1 MGSQVTTSDMGDTE
15 TVHSVR
21 GKGWVKFEDEGDD
34 VSTSTASTRRMS
46 STEDSP
52 GSIEVTD
59 SHSVDVETLRKKSL
73 DASRTN
79 SMGGSTSSV
88 VSLTDVVHPVVGSAA
103 AVTTSP
109 SPRHKPQEF
118 ENGDVIVTLLP
129 VNEKLPWITPA
140 KFRPELVPEELMAP
154 TLSLTVEEYV
164 SSLEKLTRDMRF
176 TMFNIFYKRI
186 LVVWIFTAFMIL
198 LGILFSKQM
207 GLVLFGLG
215 VAWLI
220 CNAMAIFLCMWVKL
234 KLSKSLESCIGS
246 VNAGLVKHNLLL
258 ALDYRGKVSC
268 HKVNLCFIYLD
279 CSLCIT
285 QLEKLLNEKPDETAV
300 NGAIFDREAY
310 LRDVEEFEDVE
321 IVVSGRNSTYG
332 GKRTQE
338 RAEKL
343 FLHYSQRWA
352 KDYLRRRLDWVVE
365 DMYGRQDYSSNTNPR
380 HITSALCPC
389 QYIEEHL
396 KNKRQRESL
405 NPFKQSLNPCY
416 WCD

>member
-73 DASRTN
+73 EVSKTN
-79 SMGGSTSSV
+79 SLRGSNSSV
-88 VSLTDVVHPVVGSAA
+88 VSLKDVVHPVVGSAA
-103 AVTTSP
+103 TVTTSP
-109 SPRHKPQEF
+109 RPKPQEF

-129 VNEKLPWITPA
+129 INEKLPWITPA

-154 TLSLTVEEYV
+154 SLSLTVEEYV
-164 SSLEKLTRDMRF
+164 NSLEKLTRDMRF

-198 LGILFSKQM
+198 LGILFSRQM

-220 CNAMAIFLCMWVKL
+220 CNAMAIFLCMWLKL
-234 KLSKSLESCIGS
+234 KLSKSLESCIAS
-246 VNAGLVKHNLLL
+246 VNSGLIKHKLLL
-258 ALDYRGKVSC
+258 ALDDRGKVSC

-279 CSLCIT
+279 CSLCIA

-310 LRDVEEFEDVE
+310 
-321 IVVSGRNSTYG
+321 
-332 GKRTQE
+332 
-338 RAEKL
+338 
-343 FLHYSQRWA
+343 
-352 KDYLRRRLDWVVE
+352 
-365 DMYGRQDYSSNTNPR
+365 
-380 HITSALCPC
+380 
-389 QYIEEHL
+389 
-396 KNKRQRESL
+396 
-405 NPFKQSLNPCY
+405 
-416 WCD
+416 

>member
-73 DASRTN
+73 EASKTN
-79 SMGGSTSSV
+79 SLRGSNSSV
-88 VSLTDVVHPVVGSAA
+88 VSLKDVVHPVVGSAA
-103 AVTTSP
+103 TVAT

-129 VNEKLPWITPA
+129 INEKLPWITPA

-186 LVVWIFTAFMIL
+186 LVVWIFTAFMLL
-198 LGILFSKQM
+198 LGILFSRQM

-220 CNAMAIFLCMWVKL
+220 CNAMAIFLCMWLKL
-234 KLSKSLESCIGS
+234 KLNKSLESCIAS
-246 VNAGLVKHNLLL
+246 VNSGLIKHKLLL
-258 ALDYRGKVSC
+258 ALDDRGKVSC
-268 HKVNLCFIYLD
+268 HKINLCFIYLD
-279 CSLCIT
+279 CSLCIA
-285 QLEKLLNEKPDETAV
+285 QLEKLLNEKPDETTV

-310 LRDVEEFEDVE
+310 LKEVEEFEDVE
-321 IVVSGRNSTYG
+321 VVVSGRNSTYG
-332 GKRTQE
+332 GKRTQ
-338 RAEKL
+338 
-343 FLHYSQRWA
+343 
-352 KDYLRRRLDWVVE
+352 
-365 DMYGRQDYSSNTNPR
+365 
-380 HITSALCPC
+380 
-389 QYIEEHL
+389 
-396 KNKRQRESL
+396 
-405 NPFKQSLNPCY
+405 
-416 WCD
+416 

>member
-1 MGSQVTTSDMGDTE
+1 MGDTE
-15 TVHSVR
+15 PVHSVR
-21 GKGWVKFEDEGDD
+21 GKGWVKFDEDGDD

-46 STEDSP
+46 AAEDSP
-52 GSIEVTD
+52 GSLEVTD

-73 DASRTN
+73 EASKTN
-79 SMGGSTSSV
+79 SLRGSSSSV
-88 VSLTDVVHPVVGSAA
+88 VSLNDAVHPVVGSG
-103 AVTTSP
+103 AVTT
-109 SPRHKPQEF
+109 SPRHKPQDF

-140 KFRPELVPEELMAP
+140 QFRPELVPEELMAP
-154 TLSLTVEEYV
+154 SLSLTVEEYV

-198 LGILFSKQM
+198 LGILFSKVM

-234 KLSKSLESCIGS
+234 KLNKSLESCIAS
-246 VNAGLVKHNLLL
+246 VNGGLLKHKLLL
-258 ALDYRGKVSC
+258 ALDDRGKVSC

-279 CSLCIT
+279 CNQCIT
-285 QLEKLLNEKPDETAV
+285 QLEKLLNEKPDETTV

-310 LRDVEEFEDVE
+310 LRDVEGFEDVE
-321 IVVSGRNSTYG
+321 VVVAGRNSVHV
-332 GKRTQE
+332 GKRTRE

-365 DMYGRQDYSSNTNPR
+365 DLYGREDYSSNTSPR
-380 HITSALCPC
+380 HIKGALCPC

-405 NPFKQSLNPCY
+405 NPCIFTSNPCH